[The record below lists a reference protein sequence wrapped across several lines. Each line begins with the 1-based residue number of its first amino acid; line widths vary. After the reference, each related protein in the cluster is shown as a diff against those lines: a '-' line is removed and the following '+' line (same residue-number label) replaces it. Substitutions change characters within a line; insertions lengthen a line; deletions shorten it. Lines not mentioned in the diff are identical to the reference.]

1 MNTQN
6 LAALAGRILIAV
18 IFLMSGL
25 DKIIHYSGTLG
36 YMAKAGL
43 PFTEGLLVASILV
56 EIGCGVALVAGWK
69 TRWAAVLLFLWMIPV
84 TAVFHNPVVAGAAVQ
99 EQMVHLMKN
108 LAIMGGMLLL
118 VAFGPGAWSAD
129 RLAR

>member
-43 PFTEGLLVASILV
+43 
-56 EIGCGVALVAGWK
+56 W
-69 TRWAAVLLFLWMIPV
+69 
-84 TAVFHNPVVAGAAVQ
+84 
-99 EQMVHLMKN
+99 
-108 LAIMGGMLLL
+108 
-118 VAFGPGAWSAD
+118 
-129 RLAR
+129 